1 MTHREFRVFSQ
12 TDDKDEI
19 SRIGEVACRE
29 FNFDRFVNVEAVSAS
44 NLRKQ
49 FSDEDFLAYIT
60 QQTLNGLTCFGNEST
75 IKECQVNSNFN
86 VDTPL
91 FELEVECLCKYI
103 FYFIGLSKIDQNF
116 H

>member
-12 TDDKDEI
+12 TDDKDQI
-19 SRIGEVACRE
+19 TRIGEVACKE

-44 NLRKQ
+44 NLKNQ
-49 FSDEDFLAYIT
+49 YSADDFIAYVT
-60 QQTLNGLTCFGNEST
+60 QQSLNGLNCFGNEST

-86 VDTPL
+86 IDTPL

-103 FYFIGLSKIDQNF
+103 LCLINICNRKKWS
-116 H
+116 

>member
-60 QQTLNGLTCFGNEST
+60 YQQPLLVIFPHLLVLFLLLAYAIYFLTR
-75 IKECQVNSNFN
+75 IKKNW
-86 VDTPL
+86 L
-91 FELEVECLCKYI
+91 
-103 FYFIGLSKIDQNF
+103 
-116 H
+116 